1 MLVTGVAGS
10 GKTSLKHLLF
20 GEEPPSIRR
29 STALAEATIRAIS
42 RVIVGTDRT
51 GWFRITYDKLMEMLG
66 GALKAGIPMDETK
79 ASSSDT
85 PEAVG
90 QKLPPKVD
98 ASIKPPK
105 SPRRHDDPASRASP
119 QNTSASPH
127 TPTTPAAAQ
136 VSSSKQELVRLVEKS
151 KGSKRFL
158 ELQWIHFIDSG
169 GQPQFHEV
177 LPAFIRNT
185 TATMFVMKLSERLD
199 EHPTIEY
206 YDDNGKLC
214 GKPYRYA
221 LRNDQMLQ
229 HCIRTLL
236 SRPSTR
242 EEKRSK
248 VVLVGTHRDLECL
261 CSESRAE
268 KNSKL
273 IDTLA
278 TSFQDQLVYYRPFS
292 EVIFP
297 VNAKNPVEQ
306 DHEVFAMIREQ
317 VEDKKCAP
325 PPYKIP
331 IGWFLLEQDIT
342 KSAKGG
348 VISRKEC
355 LAIAAILNIN
365 EEALSAAL
373 EYFHDLNIFLYYPSV
388 LPEVVFSSPQMLPD
402 KVTEFVQF
410 SYSLQS
416 DSPPLAVE
424 GMWLQFRD
432 KGIVT
437 VDMFQDKRFSAHY
450 IPDLFTPADLIKL
463 FQELLIIS
471 PLSTTEYFM
480 PSLLQMNT
488 PVEVRKQLLAPS
500 TCAAPLL
507 VHFPAGCAQ
516 NGVYCALVV
525 YLVSKCHW
533 KIACGPKGTPLC
545 VSRSCIYFQLPDKTV
560 CVELVDSF
568 AFFEVHVKAPETKYT
583 KICPMIREA
592 IFSGLKAAADVLR
605 YNNST
610 PVPAFLCKCSSPPHT
625 ATPDDGY
632 LACTKCTE
640 YGPLTKQ
647 YTIWLDNLQQAVT
660 EGTVCSYA
668 CYTSSTR
675 GIVCPLPIMLRS
687 TLFPIQLQVSQG
699 KQFLLL

>member
-1 MLVTGVAGS
+1 MGVAGS
-10 GKTSLKHLLF
+10 GKTSLKHRLF
-20 GEEPPSIRR
+20 GEEPPSIRC
-29 STALAEATIRAIS
+29 STALAEAAIRAIS

-51 GWFRITYDKLMEMLG
+51 GWFRVPYDKLMEMLG
-66 GALKAGIPMDETK
+66 GAVKAGIPMDETK
-79 ASSSDT
+79 ASSDT
-85 PEAVG
+85 PEAVAH
-90 QKLPPKVD
+90 KLPPKMD
-98 ASIKPPK
+98 ASKPPK
-105 SPRRHDDPASRASP
+105 PHRRRDDPGTSSTASP

-127 TPTTPAAAQ
+127 TTATPAAAQ

-185 TATMFVMKLSERLD
+185 TATVFVMKLSERLD

-206 YDDNGKLC
+206 YDDNGELC

-229 HCIRTLL
+229 HCIRTVR
-236 SRPSTR
+236 SQPSTR
-242 EEKRSK
+242 EGKCSK

-261 CSESRAE
+261 CSESRAK
-268 KNSKL
+268 KNHKL
-273 IDTLA
+273 IHMLKPVL
-278 TSFQDQLVYYRPFS
+278 QDQLVYYRPFS

-297 VNAKNPVEQ
+297 VNAKKADKQ
-306 DHEVFAMIREQ
+306 DHEVCALIRKQ

-325 PPYKIP
+325 PPYKVP
-331 IGWFLLEQDIT
+331 IGWFLLERDIT

-348 VISRKEC
+348 VISRKDC
-355 LAIAAILNIN
+355 QAIADILNIDAQ
-365 EEALSAAL
+365 ALSAAL
-373 EYFHDLNIFLYYPSV
+373 EYFDDLNIFLYYPSV
-388 LPEVVFSSPQMLPD
+388 LPKVVFSSPNVLLY
-402 KVTEFVQF
+402 KVTEFVHF

-424 GMWLQFRD
+424 GKWLQFRD

-437 VDMFQDKRFSAHY
+437 VDMFEDERFSSHY

-463 FQELLIIS
+463 FEHLLIAAPI
-471 PLSTTEYFM
+471 STTEYFM
-480 PSLLQMNT
+480 PSLLEMVS
-488 PVEVRKQLLAPS
+488 PEEVTKQLPPPS
-500 TCAAPLL
+500 TSAAPLL

-525 YLVSKCHW
+525 YLLSECHW
-533 KIACGPKGTPLC
+533 KIACGLEGTPLC

-560 CVELVDSF
+560 CVALVDSF
-568 AFFEVHVKAPETKYT
+568 AFFEVHVKAPETKYP
-583 KICPMIREA
+583 KICPIIREA

-632 LACTKCTE
+632 LVCTKCTE

-668 CYTSSTR
+668 CYTSSTC
-675 GIVCPLPIMLRS
+675 GIVCH
-687 TLFPIQLQVSQG
+687 
-699 KQFLLL
+699 

>member
-1 MLVTGVAGS
+1 MGVAGS
-10 GKTSLKHLLF
+10 GKTSLKHRLF

-29 STALAEATIRAIS
+29 STALAEAAIRAIS

-51 GWFRITYDKLMEMLG
+51 GWFRVPYDKLMEMLG
-66 GALKAGIPMDETK
+66 GAVKAGIPMDETK
-79 ASSSDT
+79 ASSDT
-85 PEAVG
+85 PEAVAHE
-90 QKLPPKVD
+90 LPPKMD
-98 ASIKPPK
+98 ASKPPK
-105 SPRRHDDPASRASP
+105 PLRRRDDQGTSSTASP

-127 TPTTPAAAQ
+127 TPATPAAAQ

-185 TATMFVMKLSERLD
+185 TATVFVMKLSERLD

-206 YDDNGKLC
+206 YDDNGELC

-229 HCIRTLL
+229 HCIRTVR
-236 SRPSTR
+236 SQPSTR
-242 EEKRSK
+242 EGKCSK

-268 KNSKL
+268 KNHKL
-273 IDTLA
+273 IDMLKPVL
-278 TSFQDQLVYYRPFS
+278 QDQLVYYRPFS

-297 VNAKNPVEQ
+297 LNAKNADEQ
-306 DHEVFAMIREQ
+306 DHEVCALIRKQ

-325 PPYKIP
+325 PPYKVP
-331 IGWFLLEQDIT
+331 IGWFLLERDIT

-355 LAIAAILNIN
+355 QAIADILNIN
-365 EEALSAAL
+365 AQALSAAL
-373 EYFHDLNIFLYYPSV
+373 EYFDDLNIFLYYPSV
-388 LPEVVFSSPQMLPD
+388 LPKVVFSSPNVLLY
-402 KVTEFVQF
+402 KVTEFVHF

-424 GMWLQFRD
+424 GKWLQFRD

-437 VDMFQDKRFSAHY
+437 VDMFEDERFSAHY

-463 FQELLIIS
+463 FEHLLITA

-480 PSLLQMNT
+480 PSLLEMVCREE
-488 PVEVRKQLLAPS
+488 VEKQLPPPS

-525 YLVSKCHW
+525 YLLSQHHW
-533 KIACGPKGTPLC
+533 KIACGPDSTPLC

-560 CVELVDSF
+560 CVALVDSF
-568 AFFEVHVKAPETKYT
+568 AFFEVHVKAPETKYP

-632 LACTKCTE
+632 LVCTKCTE

-647 YTIWLDNLQQAVT
+647 YTIWLDLLQQAVT
-660 EGTVCSYA
+660 EGTVCGNSY
-668 CYTSSTR
+668 S
-675 GIVCPLPIMLRS
+675 
-687 TLFPIQLQVSQG
+687 
-699 KQFLLL
+699 

>member
-1 MLVTGVAGS
+1 MGVAGS
-10 GKTSLKHLLF
+10 GKTSLKHRLF

-29 STALAEATIRAIS
+29 STALAEAAIRAIS

-51 GWFRITYDKLMEMLG
+51 GWFRVSYSKLMEMLG
-66 GALKAGIPMDETK
+66 GALKAGIPMEETK

-85 PEAVG
+85 PETVAHE
-90 QKLPPKVD
+90 LPPKMD
-98 ASIKPPK
+98 ASKPPK
-105 SPRRHDDPASRASP
+105 PPRRRNDPG
-119 QNTSASPH
+119 TSSTASPH
-127 TPTTPAAAQ
+127 NISASARTPTTPAATQ
-136 VSSSKQELVRLVEKS
+136 VSSAKMELVRLVEKS
-151 KGSKRFL
+151 NGSKRLL

-185 TATMFVMKLSERLD
+185 TATVFVMKLSERLD
-199 EHPTIEY
+199 EHPTIEF
-206 YDDNGKLC
+206 YDDNGELC
-214 GKPYRYA
+214 GKPSRYA
-221 LRNDQMLQ
+221 LRNDQMMQ
-229 HCIRTLL
+229 HCIRTVL

-242 EEKRSK
+242 EGKCSK
-248 VVLVGTHRDLECL
+248 VVLVGTHRDLEGSS
-261 CSESRAE
+261 SESRAQ

-273 IDTLA
+273 IDMLA
-278 TSFQDQLVYYRPFS
+278 SPFQEQLVYYRPFS

-297 VNAKNPVEQ
+297 VNAKNPVEL
-306 DHEVFAMIREQ
+306 DHKVFAMIREQ
-317 VEDKKCAP
+317 VEDKTGAP
-325 PPYKIP
+325 PPYRVP

-365 EEALSAAL
+365 DKALTAAL
-373 EYFHDLNIFLYYPSV
+373 QYFHDLNIFLYYPSV
-388 LPEVVFSSPQMLPD
+388 LPEVVFSSPQVLPD
-402 KVTEFVQF
+402 KVTEFVHF
-410 SYSLQS
+410 SFSLQS
-416 DSPPLAVE
+416 DSPPQAVQ
-424 GMWLQFRD
+424 GKWLQFRD

-480 PSLLQMNT
+480 PSLLQT
-488 PVEVRKQLLAPS
+488 EDVSKQLPPPS

-525 YLVSKCHW
+525 YLLSQHHW
-533 KIACGPKGTPLC
+533 KIACGPKGTPFC
-545 VSRSCIYFQLPDKTV
+545 VSRSCIYFQLPDTPV
-560 CVELVDSF
+560 SVVLVDSF
-568 AFFEVHVKAPETKYT
+568 AFLEVHVKAPETEYDSV
-583 KICPMIREA
+583 CPRIREA

-625 ATPDDGY
+625 AIPDVKGCY
-632 LACTKCTE
+632 LMCTKCTAH
-640 YGPLTKQ
+640 GPLTQ
-647 YTIWLDNLQQAVT
+647 QHRIWLDQFKHLVA
-660 EGTVCSYA
+660 EGTWNTYDCVAIAATLHITLSVQLLIYNDIV
-668 CYTSSTR
+668 SSFYKVLC
-675 GIVCPLPIMLRS
+675 GWVYHA
-687 TLFPIQLQVSQG
+687 
-699 KQFLLL
+699 

>member
-1 MLVTGVAGS
+1 MGVAGS
-10 GKTSLKHLLF
+10 GKTSLKHRLF

-42 RVIVGTDRT
+42 RVIVGTDIT
-51 GWFRITYDKLMEMLG
+51 GWFRVPYDKLMEMLG
-66 GALKAGIPMDETK
+66 GALKAGVPMEETK

-85 PEAVG
+85 PEAVAHDL
-90 QKLPPKVD
+90 QLSPKTD
-98 ASIKPPK
+98 ASKPPK
-105 SPRRHDDPASRASP
+105 SPRRHNHPGNSSRASP
-119 QNTSASPH
+119 HNISSSAC
-127 TPTTPAAAQ
+127 TPTTPAATQ
-136 VSSSKQELVRLVEKS
+136 VSSAKMELVRLVEKS
-151 KGSKRFL
+151 KGSKRLL

-214 GKPYRYA
+214 GKPSRYA

-229 HCIRTLL
+229 HCIRTVL

-242 EEKRSK
+242 EGKCSK
-248 VVLVGTHRDLECL
+248 VFLVGTHRDLEGSS
-261 CSESRAE
+261 SESRAE

-273 IDTLA
+273 IDMLA
-278 TSFQDQLVYYRPFS
+278 SSFQDQLVYYRPFS

-297 VNAKNPVEQ
+297 VNAKNPAEL
-306 DHEVFAMIREQ
+306 DHKVFAMIREQ
-317 VEDKKCAP
+317 VEDKTCAP
-325 PPYKIP
+325 PPYRVP

-355 LAIAAILNIN
+355 QTIAAILNIN
-365 EEALSAAL
+365 DKALTAAL
-373 EYFHDLNIFLYYPSV
+373 QYFHDLNIFLYYPSV
-388 LPEVVFSSPQMLPD
+388 LPEVVFSSPQVLPD
-402 KVTEFVQF
+402 KVTEFVHF
-410 SYSLQS
+410 SFSLQS
-416 DSPPLAVE
+416 DSPPLAVQ
-424 GMWLQFRD
+424 GKWLQFRD

-480 PSLLQMNT
+480 PSLLEMISAE
-488 PVEVRKQLLAPS
+488 EVSKQLPPPS

-525 YLVSKCHW
+525 YLLSECHW
-533 KIACGPKGTPLC
+533 KIACGLEGTPLC

-560 CVELVDSF
+560 CVALVDSF
-568 AFFEVHVKAPETKYT
+568 AFFEVHVKAPETKYP

-605 YNNST
+605 YNNTT
-610 PVPAFLCKCSSPPHT
+610 PVPAFLCECSSPPHT

-632 LACTKCTE
+632 LVCTKCTE
-640 YGPLTKQ
+640 YRPLTKQ

-699 KQFLLL
+699 RQFLLL